1 MFKNRAERRA
11 LISDHSPMV
20 KHNVESNPTERSIK
34 NKKCSDI
41 SQNGDIINITAAEWN
56 NKPYKTVK

>member
-1 MFKNRAERRA
+1 
-11 LISDHSPMV
+11 MV

-34 NKKCSDI
+34 NKKRSNI